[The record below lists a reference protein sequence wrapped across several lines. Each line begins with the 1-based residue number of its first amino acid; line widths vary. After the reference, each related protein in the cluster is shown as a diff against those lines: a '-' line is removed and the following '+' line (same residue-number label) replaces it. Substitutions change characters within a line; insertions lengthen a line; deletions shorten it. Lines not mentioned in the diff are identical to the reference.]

1 MAGAEQIRFLG
12 WGSAGRFS
20 VNLPNPHFASILL
33 AAGASVRM
41 GRPKPLLLYRGATF
55 LDSQIALHCTC
66 SAQVFVVLGHRA
78 EEIAAGAKLTENVV
92 LLLNPEPDRG
102 QLSSLQCGLRA
113 LPSHIEAVIMQP
125 VDSPGV
131 APATLLAMCQAWEA
145 ASTPLD
151 FVIPVHAERR
161 GHPVLMR
168 RAIGEELLTLR
179 EGATARDVV
188 HAHRS
193 GTVFVETDDAA
204 IHRDIDTP
212 EDYDRLMAEV
222 RP

>member
-1 MAGAEQIRFLG
+1 M
-12 WGSAGRFS
+12 
-20 VNLPNPHFASILL
+20 NLPNPHLASILL
-33 AAGASVRM
+33 AAGASSRM
-41 GRPKPLLLYRGATF
+41 GSPKPLLPYLGETI
-55 LDSQIALHCTC
+55 LDSQIVLHSAF

-78 EEIAAGAKLTENVV
+78 SEIAAGSKRTENAV

-113 LPSHIEAVIMQP
+113 LPARIQAVLIQP

-131 APATLLAMCQAWEA
+131 APATLLAMCEAWDNA
-145 ASTPLD
+145 AAAPPD
-151 FVIPVHAERR
+151 FVIPTHAGRR

-168 RAIGEELLTLR
+168 TAIATQLLALPD
-179 EGATARDVV
+179 GATARDVV
-188 HAHRS
+188 HAHRD
-193 GTVFVETDDAA
+193 TTLFVETGDPA

-212 EDYDRLMAEV
+212 EDYERLIAELQAGL